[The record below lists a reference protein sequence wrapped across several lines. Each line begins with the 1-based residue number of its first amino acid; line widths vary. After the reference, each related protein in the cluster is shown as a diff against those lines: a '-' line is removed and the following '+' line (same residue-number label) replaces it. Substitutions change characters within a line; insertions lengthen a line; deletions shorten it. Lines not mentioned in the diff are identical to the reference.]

1 MLSRVCINVKYV
13 QLALN
18 VSVFPSQ
25 TYLVLLILFG
35 FQISELKQKVQESE
49 SLVSALQQTFSQAKR
64 NTQEQMVWP
73 NTLQSLLVLDDLQ

>member
-25 TYLVLLILFG
+25 TYLVLFILFG

-49 SLVSALQQTFSQAKR
+49 SLVGALQQTFSQAKR
-64 NTQEQMVWP
+64 NTQEQMV
-73 NTLQSLLVLDDLQ
+73 